1 MKNGQKKM
9 TKAEKAEYDIEYA
22 RKNIKRVPLDMQN
35 KDYEDLQKAASAAG
49 EKINRY
55 IKNAIA
61 QRMEREGYTAAG
73 GYGISE
79 GADTKE

>member
-1 MKNGQKKM
+1 MKNGQEEKM
-9 TKAEKAEYDIEYA
+9 TKSEYDIKYA
-22 RKNIKRVPLDMQN
+22 KEHIKRVPLDMR
-35 KDYEDLQKAASAAG
+35 KEDYEKLQEAASAAG

-61 QRMEREGYTAAG
+61 QRMEREGNTAAG

-79 GADTKE
+79 GSDIKE

>member
-1 MKNGQKKM
+1 MKNGQKEKM
-9 TKAEKAEYDIEYA
+9 TKSEYDIKYA
-22 RKNIKRVPLDMQN
+22 REHIKRVPLDMR
-35 KDYEDLQKAASAAG
+35 KEDYEKLQEAASAAG

-61 QRMEREGYTAAG
+61 QRMEREGNAAG

-79 GADTKE
+79 GSDIKE